1 MLEVA
6 SYVRNNKGFRRV
18 MPELLDL
25 SPKDMVMAAL
35 AAGEASSIR
44 NALRQK
50 NIGTR
55 VKKVLRSMQVALR
68 NVEGTESER
77 EVLRFK
83 LGALRLWT
91 GCSLLFPP
99 STRTTSTHRCLFLSS
114 ARRRRPMNT
123 FRWIGMTT

>member
-50 NIGTR
+50 NIDTR

-91 GCSLLFPP
+91 GCSLLFSP